1 MRELYLRLG
10 RGVLAALLFAPVS
23 VDRAVASEHHDVPV
37 IMVQGEVTVV
47 HIDYFEQGRSRT
59 AYYLRDLASG
69 TVYELKFE
77 RTPPRTLQSDDKVT
91 ARGRAVGRK
100 LWVTEIAAGVEPD
113 GGASTETAESEV
125 AAAANQHRAVLM
137 VVNMSTSPGYYT
149 KATGD
154 TGAGVLFTDSYSV
167 NTVYQEASFGQLAF
181 PGNRATDVV
190 VLEIPYFAGCPFFT
204 IADAADSR
212 AAAAGVDLAPYH
224 HKVYLVP
231 PSSISDCT
239 WLALGEIGFYGGTR
253 VRRSWSTRNG
263 AVVYAHEI
271 GHNLGWDHA
280 ATDPNVDGVFDSQYG
295 DISDVMGYCC
305 YQRKFNSVH
314 VDQIGWLENLTGI
327 RIDVLSSGTYDIAP
341 LGSDPVLTTAP
352 QVLRIDWPGTD
363 ESYYLSYRQPIG
375 LDAAIN
381 STYTTGVNIHHGKPL
396 GIWSL
401 FVDVLADGETYADS
415 KRGIAITQTAS
426 GADFVTVSVS
436 FGDCIIAA
444 PSVALGPSS
453 RLVSEAGPLSLT
465 YDVSLTNNDSDGC
478 ADTTFDLTEDLGLLA
493 GTVTPASLALS
504 PGQTLAATLTVD
516 VDGDAD
522 GVYTLWVD
530 ASDTSGRH
538 ADASGSATL
547 QIDSTAPL
555 APSSVTTAKKS
566 VKGSESVE
574 VTWQAAD
581 DVSPGSGVHYY
592 RVYRGGV
599 WVGDATRL
607 SYVDGGASVDGNYI
621 YTITAHD
628 YAEHESVASADAP
641 YPPPGDDG
649 GGGTKSNKGGNG
661 KGRGKGPTK

>member
-1 MRELYLRLG
+1 MRELYLRFGL
-10 RGVLAALLFAPVS
+10 GVLAALLFAPVS
-23 VDRAVASEHHDVPV
+23 VDRAAASEHHDVPV
-37 IMVQGEVTVV
+37 IMVEGEVTVV

-77 RTPPRTLQSDDKVT
+77 RTPPATLRSDDKVT

-100 LWVTEIAAGVEPD
+100 LWVTEIAAGIEAE
-113 GGASTETAESEV
+113 GGASTETAEGEV
-125 AAAANQHRAVLM
+125 AAAASQHRAVLM
-137 VVNMSTSPGYYT
+137 VLNMSSSPGYYT
-149 KATGD
+149 NATGD

-167 NTVYQEASFGQLAF
+167 NSVYREASFCQLAV

-190 VLEIPYFAGCPFFT
+190 LLQIPYFAGCPIFT
-204 IADAADSR
+204 IAGAADS
-212 AAAAGVDLAPYH
+212 AAAGAGVNLASYQ

-231 PSSISDCT
+231 PRSISDCA
-239 WLALGEIGFYGGTR
+239 WLAVGEIGFYGGTR

-271 GHNLGWDHA
+271 GHNLGWHHA
-280 ATDPNVDGVFDSQYG
+280 ATDPNVDGVIDSQYG

-305 YQRKFNSVH
+305 YRRKFNAVH
-314 VDQIGWLENLTGI
+314 MDQIGWFANLAGT

-341 LGSDPVLTTAP
+341 LGSDPALTTAP
-352 QVLRIDWPGTD
+352 QVLRIDWPGTG
-363 ESYYLSYRQPIG
+363 ESYYLSYRKPIG

-381 STYTTGVNIHHGKPL
+381 STYTTGVNIHHGEQL

-401 FVDVLADGETYADS
+401 FVDVLTDGETYADS
-415 KRGIAITQTAS
+415 ARGIAITQTAS
-426 GADFVTVSVS
+426 GADFVTVSIS

-453 RLVSEAGPLSLT
+453 RLLSEAGPQSLS
-465 YDVSLTNNDSDGC
+465 YDLSLTNNDSDGC

-493 GTVTPASLALS
+493 GTVTPASLTLS
-504 PGQTLAATLTVD
+504 PGETLGGTLTVD
-516 VDGDAD
+516 IDGDAD

-530 ASDTSGRH
+530 ASDTSARH
-538 ADASGSATL
+538 AVASGSATL

-555 APSSVTTAKKS
+555 APGGVATAKKT
-566 VKGSESVE
+566 VKGAESVE
-574 VTWQAAD
+574 VTWQAAE
-581 DVSPGSGVHYY
+581 DVSPGSGVRYY

-599 WVGDATRL
+599 WVGEATGL
-607 SYVDGGASVDGNYI
+607 GYVDGGASVDGSYI
-621 YTITAHD
+621 YTVTAHD
-628 YAEHESVASADAP
+628 YAEHQSVASADAP

-649 GGGTKSNKGGNG
+649 GDGTKKNHKGGNG
-661 KGRGKGPTK
+661 KRRNK